1 MRQKRRNNDN
11 EIYMTEWNVLRCQ
24 YTALQKA
31 QGGVGAPYAFAGI
44 SVLRRCLGPWNWVTV
59 SVNIGG
65 IQDKNFIRLSKFI
78 FKAKHEGE
86 WLSSGDMQ
94 EDKSPAVS

>member
-1 MRQKRRNNDN
+1 MRQKRGNNDN
-11 EIYMTEWNVLRCQ
+11 EIYMTEWNASRRQ
-24 YTALQKA
+24 YAALQKA

-44 SVLRRCLGPWNWVTV
+44 SVLGRCLGPWNWGTG

-65 IQDKNFIRLSKFI
+65 IQDKNFICLSKFI

-86 WLSSGDMQ
+86 
-94 EDKSPAVS
+94 